1 MASPDR
7 PLLVVCPSP
16 ALQRRLVF
24 GKITLGGVNRVEEMT
39 AFASGKGVN
48 AARAVARLG
57 GMVETVL
64 VLGGPTGQWMQGDM
78 QREGLAVKAAWSN
91 SVTRI
96 CMTLIDSTTGGAT
109 EIVENAAGV
118 EPQTVDEFFRL
129 VEQALASAGAVLC
142 TGTLPGGFPEDTYGR
157 MVMMARQAGN
167 LPVVVDAQGDV
178 MRAACRAGCDVAK
191 PNLRECAAMLGR
203 ALTGAEACRAL
214 MELGARS
221 AVVTN
226 EAAEVFVSDASG
238 VRVCWPPVVVAKN
251 PVGAGDTLAGVLA
264 ANLARKIPLD
274 SALMLAIGAAAAGV
288 AGVGYGRIDAV
299 TARELAGRIAAPEL
313 VETTDQ

>member
-24 GKITLGGVNRVEEMT
+24 GKIALGGVNRVEEMT

-118 EPQTVDEFFRL
+118 EF
-129 VEQALASAGAVLC
+129 
-142 TGTLPGGFPEDTYGR
+142 
-157 MVMMARQAGN
+157 
-167 LPVVVDAQGDV
+167 
-178 MRAACRAGCDVAK
+178 AC
-191 PNLRECAAMLGR
+191 
-203 ALTGAEACRAL
+203 EA
-214 MELGARS
+214 
-221 AVVTN
+221 
-226 EAAEVFVSDASG
+226 
-238 VRVCWPPVVVAKN
+238 
-251 PVGAGDTLAGVLA
+251 VLA
-264 ANLARKIPLD
+264 AAYRL
-274 SALMLAIGAAAAGV
+274 
-288 AGVGYGRIDAV
+288 
-299 TARELAGRIAAPEL
+299 PEMT
-313 VETTDQ
+313 EAQP